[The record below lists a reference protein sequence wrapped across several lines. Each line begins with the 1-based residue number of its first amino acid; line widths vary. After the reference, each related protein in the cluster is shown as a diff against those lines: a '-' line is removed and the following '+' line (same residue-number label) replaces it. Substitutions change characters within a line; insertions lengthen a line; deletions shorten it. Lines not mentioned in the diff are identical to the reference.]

1 MMAAVT
7 LRGGRRH
14 LRAGEFVH
22 GRLRRF
28 VVASVVSVG
37 VLGAVGLLPAPTS
50 RVAVRPVA
58 GTVKTL
64 TIAAIGDTILGNT
77 PNLPSDP
84 RHYFSGIGRQL
95 RNGTQLVF
103 ANLEGTLTTQS
114 HSKCGPSSSNC
125 FAFRNPPSF
134 ANAFAAAGFTV
145 LNDAN
150 NHSHDFGQ
158 AGLDQTVSS
167 IHAAGMAQT
176 GLPHQVTYVK
186 AAGLRVAVLGFAP
199 YGDTANMLDLSTAAD
214 MIRRAHRHADVVMVY
229 MHAGAEG
236 SNADHVTGQ
245 EEYYLGEDRGNA
257 QRFAHLAIRSGAS
270 LVIGSGPHVLRGM
283 EFYRR
288 HLIAYSLANSAN
300 YHNFSNSGVL
310 ADSAVLRVTLAPSG
324 AFRTGQLISVRLA
337 DAGRPTLGGDSIS
350 FVRRLSKDDFG
361 THAARLSRHGV
372 IRRPA

>member
-1 MMAAVT
+1 
-7 LRGGRRH
+7 
-14 LRAGEFVH
+14 VH
-22 GRLRRF
+22 GTLRLRRL
-28 VVASVVSVG
+28 VVAGVVG
-37 VLGAVGLLPAPTS
+37 AGLLGAIGLVPTTTS
-50 RVAVRPVA
+50 RLAARPAA
-58 GTVKTL
+58 GTVQTL

-77 PNLPSDP
+77 PTLPSDP

-95 RNGTQLVF
+95 HNGAQLVF

-134 ANAFAAAGFTV
+134 ARAFAAAGFTV

-158 AGLDQTVSS
+158 AGLDETVRS

-176 GLPHQVTYVK
+176 GLPGQITYVR

-214 MIRRAHRHADVVMVY
+214 MIRRAHQHADVVMVY

-236 SNADHVTGQ
+236 SNADHVTGR

-270 LVIGSGPHVLRGM
+270 LVVGSGPHVLRGM

-310 ADSAVLRVTLAPSG
+310 ADSAVLRVTLGPHG
-324 AFRTGQLISVRLA
+324 AFRTGRLISVRLV
-337 DAGRPTLGGDSIS
+337 DAGRPVRRDGAIGL
-350 FVRRLSKDDFG
+350 VRRLSKADFG
-361 THAARLSRHGV
+361 AQAARLSRDGV